1 MGAGVELPPGLSV
14 LHVAQP
20 TEAGVPTCVVQ
31 LLEDQVERG
40 FHVSVACPS
49 VSTIV
54 PRAKALGVPH
64 STWEAGQSPGLRV
77 PAEVRR
83 LARIIENVGPDVI
96 HLHSAK
102 AGLAGRLAVR
112 GRLPTVFQPNGWS
125 FEATDGLEGRG
136 ALAWERHAARWAS
149 LIVCV
154 SEDERARG
162 ESVGIR
168 GRWRVVRNGVDLAT
182 YTYADDVE
190 RADVRGRLELGS
202 GPLAVCVGRLTRQKG
217 QDVLLDAWPSVA
229 ARVPGAWL
237 VLVGDGP
244 DRERLHA
251 RNVPAVSFVGRR
263 DDVAAWLAAA
273 DVVVLPSR
281 WEGMALTMLEAM
293 ARGRSVVATDV
304 SGTRESLRGEAGIVV
319 GREDP
324 GALADAL
331 AARLLDRELAIAE
344 GTRGRELA
352 ERFHD
357 VRETAAA
364 VTDLYAWVYE

>member
-1 MGAGVELPPGLSV
+1 M

-20 TEAGVPTCVVQ
+20 LEAGVPTCVVQ
-31 LLEDQVERG
+31 LLDDQVKRG
-40 FHVSVACPS
+40 FRVSVACPS
-49 VSTIV
+49 TSMVV
-54 PRAKALGVPH
+54 PRAKALGVSH
-64 STWEAGQSPGLRV
+64 VAWEAVQSPGLRV
-77 PAEVRR
+77 PGEVRR
-83 LARIIENVGPDVI
+83 LTRIIDAVSPDVV

-125 FEATDGLEGRG
+125 FEATGGLERQG
-136 ALAWERHAARWAS
+136 ALAWERLAARWAS
-149 LIVCV
+149 RIVCV
-154 SEDERARG
+154 SEDERVRG
-162 ESVGIR
+162 ESAGIR
-168 GRWRVVRNGVDLAT
+168 GRWSVVQNGVDLGAF
-182 YTYADDVE
+182 TYADDAE
-190 RADVRGRLELGS
+190 RAGARARLGLGS
-202 GPLAVCVGRLTRQKG
+202 EPIAACIGRLTRQKG
-217 QDVLLDAWPSVA
+217 QDVLLDAWPAVLD
-229 ARVPGAWL
+229 RVPDARL

-244 DRERLHA
+244 DHERLRA
-251 RNVPAVSFVGRR
+251 RCVPAVSFVGYR

-304 SGTRESLRGEAGIVV
+304 SGARESLRGQAGVV
-319 GREDP
+319 VRREDS
-324 GALADAL
+324 GALTDAVAVRLFDPKL
-331 AARLLDRELAIAE
+331 ALTE
-344 GTRGRELA
+344 GLRGRELA